1 MIGYTLRRLLFVIPV
16 LLGITVLVF
25 GLMAILPG
33 DPALAILGPY
43 ATPERITEL
52 EVSLGL
58 GEPLPMQF
66 LHWLENLLRGDFGRS
81 YVLERPVSDILAE
94 RLGPTLLLAIAALT
108 IATVFGLL
116 LGTLAAI
123 ARGSWL
129 DRVLTA
135 IAVTG
140 FSTPAFWLAM
150 MLVLVFAVQLG
161 WFPVSGM
168 QSLHGDGG
176 VMDLLHHLALPALS
190 LGMIA
195 AGVIARMMRAAMIET
210 LATDYVLLA
219 RSAGLPE
226 PRIRYR
232 LAFRAALARIVPVIG
247 LQAGF
252 VLGGAVYIETVFQ
265 WPGLGRTLVDA
276 IAMRDLLLVQGGVIV
291 IATIYV
297 LVNLLTDVVQR
308 LLDPRVDV

>member
-1 MIGYTLRRLLFVIPV
+1 MIGYTLRRLLFVFPV

-25 GLMAILPG
+25 GLLAMLPG

-43 ATPERITEL
+43 ATPERIAEL
-52 EVSLGL
+52 EASLGL
-58 GEPLPMQF
+58 GEPLPVQF

-123 ARGSWL
+123 TRGSWL
-129 DRVLTA
+129 DRALTA

-168 QSLHGDGG
+168 RSLHGDGG
-176 VMDLLHHLALPALS
+176 VTDMLHHLALPALS
-190 LGMIA
+190 LGVIA

-219 RSAGLPE
+219 RSRGLPE
-226 PRIRYR
+226 SRVRYR

-265 WPGLGRTLVDA
+265 WPGIGRTLVDA

-291 IATIYV
+291 VATIYV
-297 LVNLLTDVVQR
+297 LVNLLTDIVQR
-308 LLDPRVDV
+308 LLDPRADV